1 MVLAR
6 LESMNQIHSA
16 PTVSSNNY
24 VLHNHVRPAW
34 PAEVV
39 SWLLGSPAGRHQLA
53 VLDLGAGTGIGTRTI
68 ATLGHH
74 VTAVDTSKDML
85 TVLRTSCA
93 ELPLGVAGRI
103 STAIGSAECIPLG
116 NRRVDAIV
124 CLQAWHWV
132 DAKQAIAEC
141 DRVLTPNGMMS
152 IAWHTWDRTSD
163 WVQELAA
170 IVEPDGT
177 PADQTR
183 IVPGDFA
190 GRGAFV
196 RKDFTC
202 NYELSVDKLVQ
213 LASSWAY
220 VAQRSDR
227 LDVLAR
233 IRRLGER
240 TASCDTGLVRFPHI
254 TAGFRLQRAGSGVMG

>member
-1 MVLAR
+1 
-6 LESMNQIHSA
+6 MNQIHGA
-16 PTVSSNNY
+16 PTVSSNNS

-39 SWLLGSPAGRHQLA
+39 SWLLGSPSDSQQLA
-53 VLDLGAGTGIGTRTI
+53 VLDLGAGTGLGTQTI
-68 ATLGHH
+68 ATLGHD

-85 TVLRTSCA
+85 TVLRTSCS
-93 ELPLGVAGRI
+93 ELSLGVADRI
-103 STAIGSAECIPLG
+103 STASGFAERIPLG
-116 NRRVDAIV
+116 NRSVDAIV

-141 DRVLTPNGMMS
+141 DRVLTPNGMMG
-152 IAWHTWDRTSD
+152 IAWHTWDRTSE
-163 WVQELAA
+163 WVKELAA

-183 IVPGDFA
+183 SVPGEFA

-196 RKDFTC
+196 RKDFSF
-202 NYELSVDKLVQ
+202 NYELSVDQLVQ

-220 VAQRSDR
+220 VAQRSD
-227 LDVLAR
+227 LIDVLAR
-233 IRRLGER
+233 IRRLGEQ
-240 TASCDTGLVRFPHI
+240 TASCNTGLVRFPHI
-254 TAGFRLQRAGSGVMG
+254 TAAFRLQRASSGVMG